1 MMYAKQ
7 TLKWIVYECA
17 MMLLAFDTLVFL
29 SDAKANFENIT
40 AKDILQR
47 TLKTVTSRPPMMADG
62 DLHGKWTDSVE
73 GIREVKYVSRVY
85 IRNQQHDTTR
95 DTLYLIDGK
104 WAKTSEHRGI
114 WDGSRYT
121 LRERSMPSYTASGYL
136 WPGDFYVVYKDKPHT
151 VEWGMRTYSLAGTTR
166 DEHFAKLLLESETLR
181 LRPEMEQV
189 DGFACYVVEGDT
201 PSYYHTVWIDPQNGY
216 LHRKIICEGY
226 QKNLPYEGSWI
237 IKSGIEVTD
246 VKIEYFEGIPV
257 VTEAKRH
264 SFNERTDGN
273 TLDAISHEKMSNVVW
288 NPDFESL
295 GAFKMDKV
303 PDGTRVIYDVN
314 DLYKTGVKFHWQG
327 GRIVPNVDEEV
338 IEQIDRITEELMAE
352 GQVPAGLATAKKTEA
367 APNQPAGIAE
377 TQVTT
382 EKAQGEILSESRPF
396 PVVVLIPIG
405 LLIIGLIGWLVFRR
419 LKA

>member
-1 MMYAKQ
+1 MYI
-7 TLKWIVYECA
+7 LSVLLLYCKWDY
-17 MMLLAFDTLVFL
+17 
-29 SDAKANFENIT
+29 SDRGIT
-40 AKDILQR
+40 ERKF
-47 TLKTVTSRPPMMADG
+47 
-62 DLHGKWTDSVE
+62 
-73 GIREVKYVSRVY
+73 VSRVY
-85 IRNQQHDTTR
+85 IRNQQYDTTR
-95 DTLYLIDGK
+95 DSWKLKDGK
-104 WAKTSEHRGI
+104 WAKTSELRGI

-121 LRERSMPSYTASGYL
+121 MRTRKMPFYTASGDL
-136 WPGDFYVVYKDKPHT
+136 WPGDFLVVYDDKPKT
-151 VEWGMRTYSLAGTTR
+151 VEWGMGGAHGLSGTTR

-226 QKNLPYEGSWI
+226 QKNSNLPSEVPGI
-237 IKSGIEVTD
+237 VKSGIEITD

-264 SFNERTDGN
+264 FFHERTDGN
-273 TLDAISHEKMSNVVW
+273 TLDAIAHEKMSNVVW
-288 NPDFESL
+288 NPDFESM

-303 PDGTRVIYDVN
+303 PDGTRVAYFAN
-314 DLYKTGVKFHWQG
+314 GLNKTGVKFHWQG

-367 APNQPAGIAE
+367 APNQPAGIAK
-377 TQVTT
+377 TQVNT
-382 EKAQGEILSESRPF
+382 EEAQGDILSESRPF
-396 PVVVLIPIG
+396 PMVVLIPIG
-405 LLIIGLIGWLVFRR
+405 LLIIGLIGWLVFLR

>member
-1 MMYAKQ
+1 MRRN
-7 TLKWIVYECA
+7 WITILCSV
-17 MMLLAFDTLVFL
+17 LLPFDTLVFL
-29 SDAKANFENIT
+29 SDAQANIENIT
-40 AKDILQR
+40 AKDILQS
-47 TLKTVTSRPPMMADG
+47 TLETVTSRPPMMAG
-62 DLHGKWTDSVE
+62 GEVHGKWTDSVE

-85 IRNQQHDTTR
+85 IKNQQHDTTR
-95 DTLYLIDGK
+95 DSWYLKDGK
-104 WAKTSEHRGI
+104 WTKSAEHRGI

-121 LRERSMPSYTASGYL
+121 LRERKMPSYTASGDL
-136 WPGDFYVVYKDKPHT
+136 WPGDFYVVYRDKPHT
-151 VEWGMRTYSLAGTTR
+151 VEWGMRTYSLTGTTR

-189 DGFACYVVEGDT
+189 DGFDCYVVEGDT

-264 SFNERTDGN
+264 FFNERTDGN
-273 TLDAISHEKMSNVVW
+273 TLDATCQEKMSNVVW
-288 NPDFESL
+288 NPDFESM

-303 PDGTRVIYDVN
+303 PDGTRVIYKVN

-327 GRIVPNVDEEV
+327 GRIVPNVDE
-338 IEQIDRITEELMAE
+338 
-352 GQVPAGLATAKKTEA
+352 
-367 APNQPAGIAE
+367 
-377 TQVTT
+377 
-382 EKAQGEILSESRPF
+382 SRSF
-396 PVVVLIPIG
+396 PTLVFVLIG
-405 LLIIGLIGWLVFRR
+405 LSIIAIIAWRVFLVKGRQP
-419 LKA
+419 

>member
-1 MMYAKQ
+1 MYWKQ
-7 TLKWIVYECA
+7 TMKRIIYRYM

-40 AKDILQR
+40 ARDILQK
-47 TLKTVTSRPPMMADG
+47 TLETVTSRPPMMADG
-62 DLHGKWTDSVE
+62 EVHGKWTDSVE
-73 GIREVKYVSRVY
+73 GIKEVKFVSRVY

-95 DTLYLIDGK
+95 DTWYLIDGK

-121 LRERSMPSYTASGYL
+121 LRERKMPSYTASGDL
-136 WPGDFYVVYKDKPHT
+136 WPGDFYVVYQDKPHS
-151 VEWGMRTYSLAGTTR
+151 VEWGMRTYSLASTTG

-201 PSYYHTVWIDPQNGY
+201 PSYYYTVWIDPQNGY

-226 QKNLPYEGSWI
+226 QKNIPYGGSWI
-237 IKSGIEVTD
+237 VKSGIEVTD
-246 VKIEYFEGIPV
+246 VKIVYFEGIPV
-257 VTEAKRH
+257 VTEAKRYF
-264 SFNERTDGN
+264 FNERTDGN
-273 TLDAISHEKMSNVVW
+273 TLDAIAQEKMSNVVW
-288 NPDFESL
+288 NPDFESM

-303 PDGTRVIYDVN
+303 PDGTRVIYKVN
-314 DLYKTGVKFHWQG
+314 DIHKTGVKFHWQG
-327 GRIVPNVDEEV
+327 GRIVPDVVEEA
-338 IEQIDRITEELMAE
+338 IEHIDKISEELMAE
-352 GQVPAGLATAKKTEA
+352 GQVPVDLEAAKKTEA

-377 TQVTT
+377 TQATT
-382 EKAQGEILSESRPF
+382 EQAQGEILSESRPF
-396 PVVVLIPIG
+396 PVAVLIPIG

-419 LKA
+419 IKA